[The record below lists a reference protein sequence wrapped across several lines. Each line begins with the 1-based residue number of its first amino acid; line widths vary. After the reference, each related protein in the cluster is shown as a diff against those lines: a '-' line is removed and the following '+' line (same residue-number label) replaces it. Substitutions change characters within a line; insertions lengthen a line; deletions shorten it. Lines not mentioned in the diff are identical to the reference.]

1 MKLSED
7 EQRRLARGQALKAMV
22 ATDGWSLFLGRLK
35 AVRQESPTKARP
47 ADTAPSYS
55 ELVLMADGRKRLAEQ
70 LELEVA
76 ASIAVAAY
84 LERKAEA
91 DEDGQDGDEPPEPD
105 YYD

>member
-1 MKLSED
+1 
-7 EQRRLARGQALKAMV
+7 
-22 ATDGWSLFLGRLK
+22 
-35 AVRQESPTKARP
+35 
-47 ADTAPSYS
+47 
-55 ELVLMADGRKRLAEQ
+55 MADGRKRLAEQ

-91 DEDGQDGDEPPEPD
+91 DEEGQAGDEPPEPD